1 MVVRS
6 VRWSFFPERRLC
18 LLRRHG
24 PDFEL
29 AWTKEAFER
38 CSFVEHKRVLYGA
51 AISGIDSSTHKHRVV
66 GLAGQSLNALESEN
80 SSRAL
85 RLSKQLGLSV
95 IAEGIE
101 NRATADFLVS
111 MGCEEGQG
119 YFFGRP
125 MPAADFEAK
134 FLNAEAAAELA

>member
-1 MVVRS
+1 M
-6 VRWSFFPERRLC
+6 
-18 LLRRHG
+18 
-24 PDFEL
+24 
-29 AWTKEAFER
+29 
-38 CSFVEHKRVLYGA
+38 EHKRVLYGA

-85 RLSKQLGLSV
+85 RLNKQLGLSV

-134 FLNAEAAAELA
+134 FLNAEAAAEVA